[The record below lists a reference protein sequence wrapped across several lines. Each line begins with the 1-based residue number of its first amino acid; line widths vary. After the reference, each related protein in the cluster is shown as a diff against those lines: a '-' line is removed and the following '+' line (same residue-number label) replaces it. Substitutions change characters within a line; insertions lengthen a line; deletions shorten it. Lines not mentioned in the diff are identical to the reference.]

1 MISSS
6 QKRILSWLSK
16 FSSDLENSWDVTRD
30 ISLPG
35 IADGLGV
42 VRSALNLPL
51 KKLQQYEMVFR
62 RQAHVV
68 GGGTRKR
75 QVFHITSKGRE
86 YILENHPVSRKEKS
100 QGIIFGNRPIMGEVI
115 GRDDLTNS
123 LLETLEKSSLL
134 VCGLPGIGKTTV
146 VCELSEKLSSQG
158 TIVRWANANEFSDL
172 YDICNQ
178 WQLLDPLPRDDTALQ
193 DLILQITEN
202 QTLVVDDVHLI
213 SQRHI
218 SPFEELSK
226 RINQSSKARIVF
238 IGREP
243 MNNFSSLDKIQ
254 ILPLEDQ
261 YGAQLLGDEQNLDE
275 RLLISKRLGG
285 HPLALQL
292 YQPEF
297 DLPEQS
303 INVQRYVE
311 EIVLLNLDEQQK
323 DSLNLLSMEP
333 IPIFSKNSL
342 VSESIGIFD
351 EQALLRW
358 SSNNL
363 NVEVNHLIRNVR
375 RSFFDTSQQ
384 KKLHQKLSDHWQGI
398 TRNVQEDM
406 ILLFHQISSGD
417 PNTIDLIENHLD
429 SISSNKSNFLAVL
442 IEQALEQN
450 PNSSDLHY
458 FAAKVA
464 AQRCELSVIK
474 NHIDKVDE
482 AKKAELNLQIAIFEG
497 RTQDAERIFLQSLEG
512 QDPHVVNKLAISAA
526 SRRIDDRIFDKKID
540 GEQIIEVKKYLS
552 KIDLNK
558 IKKEI
563 KSTAVIA
570 ITLIKHS
577 LALLESDIET
587 AEQLSSSVGELGLD
601 AESLIFNL
609 RSKEIIY
616 RLKNKDVSIQETI
629 QFIDKAVSVQDNQ
642 IYSDSIRLNLVE
654 ALIPIDSKLASQQFK
669 LLSKPNDDLKSDTYY
684 RYTARWW
691 FCKSYIEP
699 QEKLSCLRE
708 SISIFKKAGCI
719 RAAKNLE
726 SRLHSFI

>member
-51 KKLQQYEMVFR
+51 KKLQQSEMVFR

-75 QVFHITSKGRE
+75 QVFHITNKGRE

-303 INVQRYVE
+303 VNVQRYVE

-429 SISSNKSNFLAVL
+429 SISTNKSNFLAVL

-552 KIDLNK
+552 RIDLNK

-609 RSKEIIY
+609 RSIG
-616 RLKNKDVSIQETI
+616 
-629 QFIDKAVSVQDNQ
+629 
-642 IYSDSIRLNLVE
+642 
-654 ALIPIDSKLASQQFK
+654 
-669 LLSKPNDDLKSDTYY
+669 
-684 RYTARWW
+684 W
-691 FCKSYIEP
+691 
-699 QEKLSCLRE
+699 
-708 SISIFKKAGCI
+708 
-719 RAAKNLE
+719 
-726 SRLHSFI
+726 